1 MKLNPKSLAILLLA
15 LAVSGC
21 DSQQPESVHEGTAT
35 ATAQKTEPT
44 ADPAPAGAHPA
55 AEPSPERAEQDRRGA
70 AIRAEPEL
78 AQPLDLSLPPDV
90 LSGLSDAPLPDNSA
104 RLPDMFQ
111 ERDKAAG
118 KTSLSGKLLM
128 EKNHPDTLQSIN
140 GAELTV
146 ERKLD

>member
-44 ADPAPAGAHPA
+44 A
-55 AEPSPERAEQDRRGA
+55 
-70 AIRAEPEL
+70 EPEP
-78 AQPLDLSLPPDV
+78 AQPLDLSLPPNV